1 MEIHKNFL
9 VILYGLNLNYLST
22 LSKIFLSMYN
32 FKMKNFN
39 FGNIILISIIFQMKQ
54 QKLSE
59 KVVKIKSASDFE
71 HKLIDSIY
79 HFMSMKR
86 KAENDYKIA
95 LESIHKEVERYL
107 LNDSGFLDQI
117 MRGFQSYIAVL
128 YQNQCTLIEGYDT

>member
-9 VILYGLNLNYLST
+9 VILYGSNLNYLST

-59 KVVKIKSASDFE
+59 KVVKIKSASDF
-71 HKLIDSIY
+71 
-79 HFMSMKR
+79 
-86 KAENDYKIA
+86 
-95 LESIHKEVERYL
+95 
-107 LNDSGFLDQI
+107 
-117 MRGFQSYIAVL
+117 
-128 YQNQCTLIEGYDT
+128 